1 MARLGWLPGQ
11 AKLPLQDGWQR
22 TPKLCHCSWKVK
34 STIWKAKLPQHKPG
48 SPWENWSL
56 PTTSQLH
63 IFCTTWSLL
72 RTILDPSSWWMPQSC
87 DSYAAAFA
95 VEMWAQMGQ
104 ITNTG
109 WKNTCGPRCQHNFNS
124 GILVNGKTRMAP
136 RPSKTTTAGWLATN
150 SKTMPLFM
158 KSQINNQKSRAS
170 PTQTWIALG
179 KLVAT
184 YNFAAS
190 HVLHY
195 MISTPDH
202 FRPC

>member
-1 MARLGWLPGQ
+1 MAGNELQNYATVHEKSNQQSEKQSFPNTNLDRLG
-11 AKLPLQDGWQR
+11 
-22 TPKLCHCSWKVK
+22 
-34 STIWKAKLPQHKPG
+34 
-48 SPWENWSL
+48 
-56 PTTSQLH
+56 SQLH